1 VSARST
7 SDVPRCLFITAGGP
21 DLASSRCRV
30 LQYLPLLERRLA
42 GDTAPPDREAGAVG
56 CELIS
61 CGATAWHR
69 RLQRIAQSSNMDR
82 ARERRGPG
90 VIVRAARRGG
100 AAFCRA
106 ALEVASTL
114 ALHRALA
121 RVRQHD
127 LVFLQKVVPPRSW
140 QRRVREELGRPILF
154 DFDDAIFLA
163 PCDRRGLRYRD
174 RLESLLRTCA
184 LVSTGSEFN
193 RQYAQAFSRRVALL
207 PTPVDVNRYRP
218 ALRRGVAAG
227 AVTVGWIGSPAT
239 SRHLAWGAPALR
251 RIAARCPQV
260 RFHFV
265 GARPLPGAE
274 FRATYSPW
282 GYETELQH
290 LAGFHI
296 GIMPLPPT
304 DFVRGKAGYKLLQ
317 YMALGLPTVASP
329 YGVNA
334 EIIADG
340 IDGLLA
346 ESIEQWETALDR
358 LLADPPFAAALGAAA
373 REKVVSHYSV
383 EALFPRWRALLE
395 EAANS

>member
-1 VSARST
+1 
-7 SDVPRCLFITAGGP
+7 
-21 DLASSRCRV
+21 
-30 LQYLPLLERRLA
+30 
-42 GDTAPPDREAGAVG
+42 
-56 CELIS
+56 
-61 CGATAWHR
+61 
-69 RLQRIAQSSNMDR
+69 MDR
-82 ARERRGPG
+82 ARERRGSG
-90 VIVRAARRGG
+90 VVVGAARRGG

-127 LVFLQKVVPPRSW
+127 LLFLQKVVPPRSW

-163 PCDRRGLRYRD
+163 PGDRRGLRYRD
-174 RLESLLRTCA
+174 RLESLLRTCT

-218 ALRRGVAAG
+218 ALRRGLATG

-251 RIAARCPQV
+251 RIATRYPQV

-265 GARPLPGAE
+265 GARSLPGAD

-282 GYETELQH
+282 EYETELGH
-290 LAGFHI
+290 LAGFHV

-304 DFVRGKAGYKLLQ
+304 EFVRGKAGYKLLQ
-317 YMALGLPTVASP
+317 YMALGLPAVASP

-334 EIIADG
+334 EIIAHG
-340 IDGLLA
+340 MDGLLA
-346 ESIEQWETALDR
+346 EDIDDWEAALDR

-383 EALFPRWRALLE
+383 EALFPRWRALLK